1 MECASGWL
9 SPSLVCCLCTYLSC
23 IYPLRD
29 MATQQSVSLSAYL
42 VHTYFISIYMHAACV
57 YTCMYLLGGSLAA
70 CAHASVWTCIHSCMY
85 ICMYVCTYVRTYV
98 CMYVCMHVRHVCHVR
113 YVCHVMSCHVMS
125 CHVILLPYIVPCFD
139 GHVNNLARPGVTCA
153 WYCIIFFG
161 IIRCAPWLSG
171 SRQGLLW
178 QSLPRKKHRGHVRV
192 WDFKVPCFRGI
203 GLVVEV

>member
-1 MECASGWL
+1 M
-9 SPSLVCCLCTYLSC
+9 PLCGH
-23 IYPLRD
+23 
-29 MATQQSVSLSAYL
+29 AYL
-42 VHTYFISIYMHAACV
+42 HV
-57 YTCMYLLGGSLAA
+57 
-70 CAHASVWTCIHSCMY
+70 CI
-85 ICMYVCTYVRTYV
+85 YV
-98 CMYVCMHVRHVCHVR
+98 CMYVRTCVRMYVCMHACTACMSCMS
-113 YVCHVMSCHVMS
+113 CHVMSCHVMS
-125 CHVILLPYIVPCFD
+125 CHVMSCHVMSCHVTYVRIYICTHMCSNVCSVCVVFTVYRVLLLLYIVPLILLPYIVPCFD
-139 GHVNNLARPGVTCA
+139 GHVNSLARPGVTCA